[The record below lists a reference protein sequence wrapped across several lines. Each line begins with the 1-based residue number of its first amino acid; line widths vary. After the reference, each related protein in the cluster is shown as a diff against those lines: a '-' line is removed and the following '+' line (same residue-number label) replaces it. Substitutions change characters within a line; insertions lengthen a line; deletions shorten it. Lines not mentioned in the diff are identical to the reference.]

1 MISSEWLDR
10 PCAHFGIC
18 PHGFIRN
25 TPAGTV
31 VAAFHFTIAILPGGP
46 WLITQPPVWYKPEKL
61 KTSKELEDADLK
73 GLVVRPLREKKPKK
87 KKAATA
93 EDEVE
98 D

>member
-1 MISSEWLDR
+1 M
-10 PCAHFGIC
+10 
-18 PHGFIRN
+18 
-25 TPAGTV
+25 
-31 VAAFHFTIAILPGGP
+31 
-46 WLITQPPVWYKPEKL
+46 WYKPEKL

-87 KKAATA
+87 KKAAAA